1 MFEYKAE
8 VVRVIDGDTLTANID
23 LGFRLW
29 LNNQTVRLHGIDAPT
44 VHSRD
49 KEEVKFGMLSKT
61 FVEKFCADC
70 EGKIVIQTA
79 IENVVFR
86 KEKFG
91 RILAIIKNPK
101 TGEVL
106 NEELVKNY
114 FAVRYDGQNKDDV
127 VPNHLENR
135 KRLLEFTGEFN

>member
-1 MFEYKAE
+1 MSSFTRE
-8 VVRVIDGDTLTANID
+8 
-23 LGFRLW
+23 
-29 LNNQTVRLHGIDAPT
+29 
-44 VHSRD
+44 
-49 KEEVKFGMLSKT
+49 
-61 FVEKFCADC
+61 
-70 EGKIVIQTA
+70 
-79 IENVVFR
+79 
-86 KEKFG
+86 
-91 RILAIIKNPK
+91 IKNPK